1 MSQLVQ
7 VGDQGLVNTISG
19 NAVPVASAVGSPPT
33 WIPGLYWYNTTASAF
48 QEWNGTAWVTSPA
61 PGARYLALLTAD
73 PVLGGAVNI
82 NDPGFVELNTAGYA
96 RQQVTFTNATAAVPA
111 LASNTTVITFG
122 PMSSS
127 MLVPIQWVAL
137 CTQNTTE
144 LVSPYGQF
152 LASWNLTT
160 PVQVNA
166 SQSIQIGIGQLV
178 LQGQ

>member
-1 MSQLVQ
+1 MSQLAE
-7 VGDQGLVNTISG
+7 VGDQGLVNTLSG

-82 NDPGFVELNTAGYA
+82 TDPGFVELTTSGYA
-96 RQQVTFTNATAAVPA
+96 RQLATFSNATAAVPA
-111 LASNTTVITFG
+111 VSANTNLITFG

-127 MLVPIQWVAL
+127 MLIPVQWVAL
-137 CTQNTTE
+137 VTESTTE

-152 LASWNLTT
+152 LASWNLSA

-166 SQSIQIGIGQLV
+166 SQQIQIGIGQLV